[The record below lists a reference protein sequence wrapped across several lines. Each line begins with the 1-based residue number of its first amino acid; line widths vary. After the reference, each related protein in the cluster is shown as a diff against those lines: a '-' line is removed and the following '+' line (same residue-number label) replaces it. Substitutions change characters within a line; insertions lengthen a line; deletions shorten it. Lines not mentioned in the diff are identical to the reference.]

1 MNTVSVRAA
10 GTTRTGALRR
20 AAPIAAGPRC
30 LLLLFVAVQCAGCQ
44 SESGPTRYRV
54 SGKITFA
61 GQPVPY
67 GEVLFTPDSSKG
79 NSGPQGIATIEDGQ
93 YDTAGSRAPGVGGGP
108 TIVEVTA
115 LTAPGGKLLGE
126 YRFSIDLPKA
136 DSQHDI
142 DIPASAGKKA
152 GGPEI

>member
-1 MNTVSVRAA
+1 VLCT
-10 GTTRTGALRR
+10 
-20 AAPIAAGPRC
+20 
-30 LLLLFVAVQCAGCQ
+30 GCQ

-67 GEVLFTPDSSKG
+67 GEVLFTPDSGKG
-79 NSGPQGIATIEDGQ
+79 NSGPQGIATIQEGQ
-93 YDTAGSRAPGVGGGP
+93 YDTAGSRAPGVAGGP

-115 LTAPGGKLLGE
+115 LAAPGGKLLCE

-136 DSQHDI
+136 DSQHNI
-142 DIPASAGKKA
+142 DIPATAGKKG